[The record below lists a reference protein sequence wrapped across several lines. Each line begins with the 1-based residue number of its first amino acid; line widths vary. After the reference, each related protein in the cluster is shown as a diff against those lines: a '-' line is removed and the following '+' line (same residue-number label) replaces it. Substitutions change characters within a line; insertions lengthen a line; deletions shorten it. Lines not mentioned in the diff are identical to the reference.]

1 MDANKEKKLGYE
13 YEEGARYVAY
23 VSSYTKSREH
33 KYGIRIYDV
42 DMENGYLKE
51 KKQVEITNSSYVSIS
66 HNRKYLYSITD
77 EGVESY
83 KCSCGY
89 VSQTRPVAKKAHN
102 GVWATTVQPSC
113 AGRFHRGTQLPPA
126 CPVRQDDQGQQV
138 SLRR

>member
-66 HNRKYLYSITD
+66 HNRKYY
-77 EGVESY
+77 
-83 KCSCGY
+83 
-89 VSQTRPVAKKAHN
+89 R
-102 GVWATTVQPSC
+102 
-113 AGRFHRGTQLPPA
+113 
-126 CPVRQDDQGQQV
+126 
-138 SLRR
+138 

>member
-83 KCSCGY
+83 KILKGD
-89 VSQTRPVAKKAHN
+89 VDVLTVDDPRRALQIPPDIVAA
-102 GVWATTVQPSC
+102 GVERNP
-113 AGRFHRGTQLPPA
+113 R
-126 CPVRQDDQGQQV
+126 
-138 SLRR
+138 